1 MQPVGT
7 ADEKA
12 MLARLNGVPALL
24 ILMVLILIGTAWRL
38 GLGEFKGEEGR
49 RAIAAREMISSGDG
63 VVPTVWG
70 EPYLN
75 KPPGYPWAVA
85 ASSIVTGE
93 VNPLAVR
100 IPAYLSFV
108 GLAIVMFFL
117 GRRWGGNEGGLLTSF
132 LFVSSIEMQ
141 KKAMIG
147 ETDLMLTLGI
157 AVYALGMLDREWKV
171 RHLFLACGGLLIAGF
186 AKGPAALPFVAGL
199 ILCRFLRD
207 GYSLR
212 GLVFS
217 VGPPL
222 FMGASLGLWYL
233 LVQNRL
239 AEIDVLSYW
248 QSETLR
254 NRKGEAALF
263 SPRHMLEFAIGSVL
277 GMIPA
282 VLVLLDPRRWLS
294 SWREKHWPKA
304 AILASLGVPSLIFF
318 FWPDTQPRYLL
329 PLMPIL
335 CFWAGTYLI
344 SCQEGLGIR
353 IFSFLLRTLLCLGAV
368 WVFIEAWWG
377 TSQQVMDLTLS
388 AAWGITVWAMAT
400 LGIALIPENR
410 CRVLSAG
417 ALSRIL
423 LLLFSVS
430 VIQLVWIVPIR
441 TAETPAGDFAGWV
454 EERVPESETVWVA
467 VEDHWNELATIQRSL
482 RGRSLAS
489 AEESGGWI
497 LEEVPDNRSQ
507 DSWRLKNK
515 WVSLKPW
522 TQEGSK

>member
-1 MQPVGT
+1 MRSESTT
-7 ADEKA
+7 AENV
-12 MLARLNGVPALL
+12 MLARCSGVPALL
-24 ILMVLILIGTAWRL
+24 ILLVLLLVGTAWRL

-85 ASSIVTGE
+85 ISSGLTGE

-108 GLAIVMFFL
+108 GLAVAMFFL

-132 LFVSSIEMQ
+132 LLVSSIEMQ

-199 ILCRFLRD
+199 IVCRFLRD

-217 VGPPL
+217 VGPLL

-233 LVQNRL
+233 LVQDRL
-239 AEIDVLSYW
+239 AQIDVLSYW

-254 NRKGEAALF
+254 NRTGAAPFF
-263 SPRHMLEFAIGSVL
+263 SFRHMSEFVVGSVL

-282 VLVLLDPRRWLS
+282 VLVLLEPKRWIS
-294 SWREKHWPKA
+294 SWREKHWSKA
-304 AILASLGVPSLIFF
+304 SILASLGIPSLIFF

-335 CFWAGTYLI
+335 CFWAGPYLV
-344 SCQEGLGIR
+344 SHQEGLGLR
-353 IFSFLLRTLLCLGAV
+353 IFGFLLRTLLCLGAV
-368 WVFIEAWWG
+368 WVFLEAWWG
-377 TSQQVMDLTLS
+377 TSQVMDLTLS
-388 AAWGITVWAMAT
+388 AAWGITAWSLAT

-430 VIQLVWIVPIR
+430 VIQLVWIVPSR
-441 TAETPAGDFAGWV
+441 TAETPAGDFARWV

-467 VEDHWNELATIQRSL
+467 VEDHWNELATIKRFL
-482 RGRSLAS
+482 RGRSLAP
-489 AEESGGWI
+489 EEEAGGWI
-497 LEEVPDNRSQ
+497 LEEVPENGSQ
-507 DSWRLKNK
+507 DVWRLKNK

-522 TQEGSK
+522 TQERSK

>member
-1 MQPVGT
+1 M
-7 ADEKA
+7 
-12 MLARLNGVPALL
+12 
-24 ILMVLILIGTAWRL
+24 
-38 GLGEFKGEEGR
+38 
-49 RAIAAREMISSGDG
+49 
-63 VVPTVWG
+63 
-70 EPYLN
+70 
-75 KPPGYPWAVA
+75 
-85 ASSIVTGE
+85 
-93 VNPLAVR
+93 
-100 IPAYLSFV
+100 
-108 GLAIVMFFL
+108 
-117 GRRWGGNEGGLLTSF
+117 
-132 LFVSSIEMQ
+132 
-141 KKAMIG
+141 
-147 ETDLMLTLGI
+147 
-157 AVYALGMLDREWKV
+157 
-171 RHLFLACGGLLIAGF
+171 
-186 AKGPAALPFVAGL
+186 
-199 ILCRFLRD
+199 
-207 GYSLR
+207 
-212 GLVFS
+212 
-217 VGPPL
+217 
-222 FMGASLGLWYL
+222 
-233 LVQNRL
+233 QNRL

-263 SPRHMLEFAIGSVL
+263 SPRHMLEFALGSVL

-282 VLVLLDPRRWLS
+282 VLVLLEPKRWLS

-335 CFWAGTYLI
+335 CFWAGTYLV
-344 SCQEGLGIR
+344 SFQEGMGIR
-353 IFSFLLRTLLCLGAV
+353 LFSFLLRILLCLGAV
-368 WVFIEAWWG
+368 GVFYEVWWG
-377 TSQQVMDLTLS
+377 TYETVVTLPV
-388 AAWGITVWAMAT
+388 AWGISAWSLAT

-454 EERVPESETVWVA
+454 EEQVPESETVWVA

-482 RGRSLAS
+482 RGRSLVS

-497 LEEVPDNRSQ
+497 LEEAPDNRSQ
-507 DSWRLKNK
+507 DAWRLKNK